1 MKNMP
6 DTFSI
11 DYAFLQKSPVIKK
24 KRLRCWYNVLRE
36 RELQRCYYSPS
47 IFLAPPP
54 PPPRAIILDAHPLS
68 TFENQDTCDGK
79 TRYI

>member
-1 MKNMP
+1 MKNMS
-6 DTFSI
+6 DAFSI

-47 IFLAPPP
+47 IFLAPPHP
-54 PPPRAIILDAHPLS
+54 QSYNPRRPPPRYIWKS
-68 TFENQDTCDGK
+68 
-79 TRYI
+79 RYLWQ

>member
-6 DTFSI
+6 DALHF
-11 DYAFLQKSPVIKK
+11 YKNLQWLKE

-54 PPPRAIILDAHPLS
+54 PRAIILDAHPLG
-68 TFENQDTCDGK
+68 TFENQDTCDSK

>member
-1 MKNMP
+1 MKNMSVA
-6 DTFSI
+6 FSI

-54 PPPRAIILDAHPLS
+54 PPQSYNPRRPPPQYIWKS
-68 TFENQDTCDGK
+68 
-79 TRYI
+79 RYLWR

>member
-1 MKNMP
+1 MKNMSVA
-6 DTFSI
+6 FSI

-54 PPPRAIILDAHPLS
+54 PPSYNPRRPPPQYIWKS
-68 TFENQDTCDGK
+68 
-79 TRYI
+79 RYLWR